1 MAIAFCHPALI
12 TSFLFP
18 MSTEFFIG
26 SRVRLVTLPPY
37 IKTAD
42 PMPMLR
48 PPDVVSMQEEGT
60 VIDLRPG
67 GYWVVRFS
75 QGTFLVEGQYMER
88 ADY

>member
-1 MAIAFCHPALI
+1 
-12 TSFLFP
+12 

-48 PPDVVSMQEEGT
+48 PPDVVSIQEEGT
-60 VIDLRPG
+60 VVDLRPG
-67 GYWVVRFS
+67 GYWVVRLS
-75 QGTFLVEGQYMER
+75 QGTFLVEGQYIER
-88 ADY
+88 ADH

>member
-1 MAIAFCHPALI
+1 
-12 TSFLFP
+12 

-48 PPDVVSMQEEGT
+48 PPDVVSIQEEGT
-60 VIDLRPG
+60 VVDLRPG

-75 QGTFLVEGQYMER
+75 QGTFLVEGQYIER
-88 ADY
+88 ADH

>member
-1 MAIAFCHPALI
+1 
-12 TSFLFP
+12 

-48 PPDVVSMQEEGT
+48 PADVVSIQEEGT
-60 VIDLRPG
+60 VVDLRPG

-75 QGTFLVEGQYMER
+75 QGTFLVEGQYIER
-88 ADY
+88 ADH

>member
-1 MAIAFCHPALI
+1 MSIAFCHPAGLI
-12 TSFLFP
+12 TFP
-18 MSTEFFIG
+18 MSREFFIG

-48 PPDVVSMQEEGT
+48 PPDVVSMEEEGI

-88 ADY
+88 ADH

>member
-1 MAIAFCHPALI
+1 
-12 TSFLFP
+12 
-18 MSTEFFIG
+18 MSREFFIG

-67 GYWVVRFS
+67 GYWVVHFS